1 MAVAIG
7 GVIEYR
13 HESSMKLTSRHCKS
27 QRKGAAG
34 SRTLVTMTQAWYL
47 AVGIQPQKEHTNQ
60 PLILTC
66 VHETCPLLRRRG
78 GYATAGTAGSRT
90 LVTMIQTWYS
100 TVEIRSQ
107 EVIDMNSSSGSSDRR
122 SH

>member
-34 SRTLVTMTQAWYL
+34 SRTLVTMILTWYL

-66 VHETCPLLRRRG
+66 VQETCPLLRRRG

-90 LVTMIQTWYS
+90 LVTMIRTWYLAVGIQPQKEH
-100 TVEIRSQ
+100 T
-107 EVIDMNSSSGSSDRR
+107 
-122 SH
+122 